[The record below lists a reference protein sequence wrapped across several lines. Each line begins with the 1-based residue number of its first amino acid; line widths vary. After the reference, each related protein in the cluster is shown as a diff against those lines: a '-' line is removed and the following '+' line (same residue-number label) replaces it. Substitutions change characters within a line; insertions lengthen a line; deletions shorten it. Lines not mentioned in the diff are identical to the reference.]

1 MKMFK
6 GFLFALTGLFIVVT
20 LFSLLMPSRVMT
32 VRSVVVHADV
42 KAVFDKVSDL
52 SAWKYWHPVFMQ
64 DSASV
69 HLSNPS
75 SGVHAFAAWRTGNKQ
90 NRLLITGMQP
100 GSITATLYRDGKPE
114 SDNII
119 SVTSLNDRNNVQ
131 AEWRV
136 VTRLGW
142 LPWDKFS
149 GIFVDNITGP
159 GYEKALDNLRLL
171 VEGQP

>member
-90 NRLLITGMQP
+90 NRLLITGMQQ

>member
-6 GFLFALTGLFIVVT
+6 GFLFAVTGLFVVVT

-32 VRSVVVHADV
+32 VRSVVIHADV
-42 KAVFDKVSDL
+42 QPVFDKVSNL
-52 SAWKYWHPVFMQ
+52 TAWKNWHPVFMQ
-64 DSASV
+64 DSVS
-69 HLSNPS
+69 LQISNPA
-75 SGVHAFAAWRTGNKQ
+75 SGINAYAAWHAENKAYK
-90 NRLLITGMQP
+90 LLITGMQP

-114 SDNII
+114 SEHII
-119 SVTSLNDRNNVQ
+119 SVTDLNDRNNVQ

-142 LPWDKFS
+142 LPWEKFS

-159 GYEKALDNLRLL
+159 GYEKALENLRSL